1 VPLNSRP
8 RILSKAHEVAVK
20 MLGEALASALVREN
34 PAAIIAGEPLPG
46 V

>member
-8 RILSKAHEVAVK
+8 PILSKARQAAVE
-20 MLGEALASALVREN
+20 MLGEAVANALVREN
-34 PAAIIAGEPLPG
+34 PAAFVAGEPLPA